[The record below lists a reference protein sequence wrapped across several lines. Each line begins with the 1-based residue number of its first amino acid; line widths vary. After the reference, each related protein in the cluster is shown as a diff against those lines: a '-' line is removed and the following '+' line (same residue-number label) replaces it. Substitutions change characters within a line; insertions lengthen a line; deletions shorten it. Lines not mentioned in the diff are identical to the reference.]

1 MHLPSERR
9 PIDPAPMKQVLSD
22 EWYDPCVLHAIGN
35 LLALDTIIHSDRAG
49 SQVAAKKSNNNG
61 SVAVARKSKPAKNA
75 TLTIQ
80 NGCFAGLVIP
90 LKKARMLLGRDVDCD
105 ICLDDSLVSDEH
117 AAISRNGGDFVL
129 EDLNSRNGERINR
142 RKLRNG
148 EMVSIG
154 NFQLKF
160 SRK

>member
-1 MHLPSERR
+1 
-9 PIDPAPMKQVLSD
+9 MKQVLSN

-35 LLALDTIIHSDRAG
+35 LLARDTIIHSDRAG

-61 SVAVARKSKPAKNA
+61 SVAVARKSKSAKNA

-80 NGCFAGLVIP
+80 NGCFAGLVIQ

-129 EDLNSRNGERINR
+129 EDLNSRNGTSVNGERINR